1 MLDKNAYTEPSS
13 EEVRGNE
20 FVNFTI
26 ETPSSSDTDD
36 LKAKRLGKRFLL
48 VIVGVLALLAV
59 IIPIVIILTLPKHG
73 RYRLKYMQFLSHD
86 VSSGSETTPC
96 NKVVKP

>member
-1 MLDKNAYTEPSS
+1 MNKMRKDLLVQLYKPNFYILQIRMMLDKNAYTEPSP

-36 LKAKRLGKRFLL
+36 LKAKRLGKRFIL
-48 VIVGVLALLAV
+48 VIVGLLALLAV
-59 IIPIVIILTLPKHG
+59 IIPIVIILTLPEHG
-73 RYRLKYMQFLSHD
+73 RYRL
-86 VSSGSETTPC
+86 
-96 NKVVKP
+96 

>member
-1 MLDKNAYTEPSS
+1 MRKGLLVQLYKPNFGILQIRMMLDKNAYTEPSS

-36 LKAKRLGKRFLL
+36 LKAKKLGKRFLL
-48 VIVGVLALLAV
+48 VIVGLLALLAV

-73 RYRLKYMQFLSHD
+73 RY
-86 VSSGSETTPC
+86 
-96 NKVVKP
+96 